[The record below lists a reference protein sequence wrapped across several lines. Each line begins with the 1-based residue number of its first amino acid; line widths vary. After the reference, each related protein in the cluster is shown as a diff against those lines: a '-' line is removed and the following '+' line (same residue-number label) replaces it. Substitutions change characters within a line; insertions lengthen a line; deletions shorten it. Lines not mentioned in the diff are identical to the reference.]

1 MNRRAY
7 AGILTSICLA
17 LSIGFLT
24 SCTSTVKTPPAPT
37 VVITATSGTPQSAM
51 VGAAFVPLVATVT
64 TNGTATPGASVTFTA
79 PGSDPTGTFVNSTN
93 TETDTTDANGVA
105 TSSVFTA
112 SMVAGAYTVTA
123 SVAGTQTPANFN
135 LTNTAGPPS
144 QVIVSS
150 GSPQYAIG
158 GAAFAAPLVATVED
172 SDGNPLTGVS
182 VTFTAPASGASG
194 MFATSTNTETDVT
207 DASGN
212 ATSSVFTSNTTPGAV
227 TVAATATGTTP
238 ANFILNITTALALA
252 DGNYVFSL
260 AGSDTFTGGFPY
272 FVSGVVNIAGGFII
286 AGEQDFIDLNTAQN
300 DMINPIGSSVATSAD
315 GNFILTLNTC
325 NQADCTTTDTAVG
338 VGGLETMNGTFL
350 PLNANRAF
358 ITEFDLSASA
368 SGELDLQNA
377 TAAAATPANG
387 YAFGLNGL
395 DTNGAAQLAIGG
407 VINVDGPGTISGTGS
422 IFDANDGGSVFTGES
437 LATSTV
443 SVPDALGR
451 VTFTL
456 NPATDFL
463 QIILV
468 GYIVDSGHIRLV
480 ETNDDNVGTLGG
492 TAFGQGANTG
502 AFAATLPPGT
512 SYVVSMNGIDTA
524 GFLQT
529 VGLVTA
535 NSDGS
540 VSGFVDF
547 NDLSGSEPV
556 IPDPVTAPPSYTVD
570 PTGRVTI
577 TGLADNATPPVA
589 DFNLQLYL
597 DGNGNA
603 IAITLDANDTIGGV
617 GYLQSGGGGFGTGSF
632 NGAYAMGVT
641 GWDGGTTVDDNFIQ
655 NEFDA
660 AGPASAGGGNI
671 SGAVDLNWLFTG
683 TFPDSTFTGTYTAAS
698 NGVFTDGLTGLDLLN
713 GPGNPGLF
721 DYYLIDAT
729 GDSFLIETDT
739 NQLTQGYFFQQ

>member
-37 VVITATSGTPQSAM
+37 VVIAATSGTPQSAL
-51 VGAAFVPLVATVT
+51 VGAAFAAPLVATVT
-64 TNGTATPGASVTFTA
+64 TNGTATPGVAVTFTA
-79 PGSDPTGTFVNSTN
+79 PGSDPTGTFATSTTN
-93 TETDTTDANGVA
+93 TETDTTDTNGVA

-144 QVIVSS
+144 QVVPSS
-150 GSPQYAIG
+150 GSSQYAVG
-158 GAAFAAPLVATVED
+158 GAPFATPLVATVED

-194 MFATSTNTETDVT
+194 TFASNSTNTETDVT
-207 DASGN
+207 DANGN
-212 ATSSVFTSNTTPGAV
+212 ATSSIFTSNTTAGAFTV
-227 TVAATATGTTP
+227 TATATGAT
-238 ANFILNITTALALA
+238 AGNFSLTNTTALALA

-272 FVSGVVNIAGGFII
+272 FVSGVVNIAGGLI
-286 AGEQDFIDLNTAQN
+286 AGGEQDFIDAGFAQN
-300 DMINPIGSSVATSAD
+300 DMINPIGSSLATTPD
-315 GNFILTLNTC
+315 GNFILTLSTC
-325 NQADCTTTDTAVG
+325 NQTDCTTTDTNIGA
-338 VGGLETMNGTFL
+338 GGLEIINGTFL

-358 ITEFDLSASA
+358 ITEFDASASA
-368 SGELDLQNA
+368 SGEFDLQNA
-377 TAAAATPANG
+377 TAAAATPAAG

-395 DTNGAAQLAIGG
+395 DTDGEAQLAIGG
-407 VINVDGPGTISGTGS
+407 VINVDGSGTISGTGS
-422 IFDANDGGSVFTGES
+422 IFDANDGGAVFTGES
-437 LATSTV
+437 LAASTV
-443 SVPDALGR
+443 SAPDAFGR

-456 NPATDFL
+456 NSAADFL
-463 QIILV
+463 QIVLE

-480 ETNDDNVGTLGG
+480 ETNDDYVGTLGG
-492 TAFGQGANTG
+492 TAFSQGLNTG
-502 AFAATLPPGT
+502 AFAATLPTGT
-512 SYVVSMNGIDTA
+512 SYVVSMNGTDTA
-524 GFLQT
+524 GLLQT

-535 NSDGS
+535 NADGS

-547 NDLSGSEPV
+547 NDLSGSQPV
-556 IPDPVTAPPSYTVD
+556 SPDPVTAPPSYTVD

-577 TGLADNATPPVA
+577 TGLADSTTAPVA

-617 GYLQSGGGGFGTGSF
+617 GFLQSGGGGFGTGSF
-632 NGAYAMGVT
+632 NGAYAMGAT
-641 GWDGGTTVDDNFIQ
+641 GWDQSLFG
-655 NEFDA
+655 EFDA
-660 AGPASAGGGNI
+660 AGPVTAGGGNI
-671 SGAVDLNWLFTG
+671 AGFVDLNWLFTG
-683 TFPDSTFTGTYTAAS
+683 TFPDSTLTGTYTASS
-698 NGVFTDGLTGLDLLN
+698 NGVFTDGLTGLDLTV
-713 GPGNPGLF
+713 GPSNPGAF